1 MSTIFLAI
9 FFCGIFFL
17 GAAVIYKILD
27 YFPNEVAALLKWI
40 GEVED

>member
-1 MSTIFLAI
+1 MSTMFLAI
-9 FFCGIFFL
+9 FFCGIFFF
-17 GAAVIYKILD
+17 GAAVAYKILD